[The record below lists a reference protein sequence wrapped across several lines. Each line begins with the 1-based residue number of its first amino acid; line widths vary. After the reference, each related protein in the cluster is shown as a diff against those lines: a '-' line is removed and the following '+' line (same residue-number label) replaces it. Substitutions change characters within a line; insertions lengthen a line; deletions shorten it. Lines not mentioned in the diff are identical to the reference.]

1 MTKQNEEVKG
11 IDMRLYD
18 LNKTIMGT
26 LEPFDMKESIKI
38 LSDYFFELYKEDKIS
53 TNYMLLSA
61 EDRDFTVFRFRGLEL
76 RIDEMV
82 NEILEVVESRGVV
95 KDVTK
100 NDDATV
106 DIWVDDRLYKLFD
119 FDWGVIEV

>member
-26 LEPFDMKESIKI
+26 LGAFDMQESVKI
-38 LSDYFFELYKEDKIS
+38 LNDYFCELYEQDKIS
-53 TNYMLLSA
+53 TNYMLLCA
-61 EDRDFTVFRFRGLEL
+61 EYRDFTVFRFRGLEL

-82 NEILEVVESRGVV
+82 NEILEVVESRGVI

-100 NDDATV
+100 NNDATV

>member
-1 MTKQNEEVKG
+1 MTKQNEEIKG

-53 TNYMLLSA
+53 TNYMLLCV

>member
-1 MTKQNEEVKG
+1 MTKQDEEIKG
-11 IDMRLYD
+11 IDVGLYD
-18 LNKTIMGT
+18 LNKTIVVT
-26 LEPFDMKESIKI
+26 LEAFDMKESIKI

-53 TNYMLLSA
+53 TNYMLLCA

-82 NEILEVVESRGVV
+82 NEILEVVESRGVI

>member
-1 MTKQNEEVKG
+1 MTKQNEEIKG

-26 LEPFDMKESIKI
+26 LEAFVFYESIKI

-53 TNYMLLSA
+53 TNYMLLCA

-106 DIWVDDRLYKLFD
+106 EIST
-119 FDWGVIEV
+119 GE

>member
-26 LEPFDMKESIKI
+26 LEAFDMQESIRI
-38 LSDYFFELYKEDKIS
+38 LNDYFCELYGQDKIS
-53 TNYMLLSA
+53 TNYMLLCE
-61 EDRDFTVFRFRGLEL
+61 EDRDFTVFRFRGMEL

-82 NEILEVVESRGVV
+82 NEILEVVESRGVI

-100 NDDATV
+100 NNDATV